1 MNTDLQAAVFQKLS
15 KFFELERVWELW
27 KAIDHAGT
35 VEEIISRAL
44 EHAYQENAR
53 ACHPEDDPPAE
64 AQKSPEAKTAPPP
77 GLKPESARGRARQ
90 QYTGSATDH
99 QSKRQQ
105 REDEEDAAEPDW
117 ENDVDEISID
127 KLRSFDRNNDP
138 DSVLGNRWLCRG
150 DTAVIQGE
158 TGIGKSTLVMQAIIW
173 WAMAELFF
181 GIKAKHALKSLLIQS
196 ENNEGDLAEVFQ
208 DVVKAMGLGEDQIEY
223 LKTKIVIVKESSKTG
238 QEFLK
243 LARRLIKKH
252 QPDLVFA
259 DPFLSYLGDSASDQ
273 KAMSAFLRN
282 GLQPIVQAS
291 KVIWF
296 WIHHFSKPPRVD
308 QPATRRS
315 IYSGFGSVELPGW
328 ARETITVNS
337 VNDDDHL
344 CEITFGKR
352 ARRVGLSDDQGNP
365 IYKICIQQSKNGVLW
380 ESADQIESTS
390 RTAAQ
395 YGKVVKEISA
405 FIERKVNVTHP
416 QLEKFGKQLD
426 VGQKKSISIA
436 RALVDDEGEPR
447 IYEYRIKGRTFGSL
461 AFSTVP
467 KDLNPLA
474 FVRPKRTRSH
484 RKKEPKKAAG

>member
-1 MNTDLQAAVFQKLS
+1 MNTDLQAAVFQQLS
-15 KFFELERVWELW
+15 KYFELEQIQKLWE
-27 KAIDHAGT
+27 AVDHITGT
-35 VEEIISRAL
+35 ADEIVLRAVEQS
-44 EHAYQENAR
+44 YKENAY
-53 ACHPEDDPPAE
+53 HPEDNPAPEPPNPSRKATTTPGP
-64 AQKSPEAKTAPPP
+64 QPKSAK
-77 GLKPESARGRARQ
+77 ERARQ
-90 QYTGSATDH
+90 QYNGSAADH
-99 QSKRQQ
+99 QNKRQQ

-117 ENDVDEISID
+117 ENEVEEISID
-127 KLRSFDRNNDP
+127 DLLRFDRHNDP
-138 DSVLGNRWLCRG
+138 DNVLGNRWLCRG

-158 TGIGKSTLVMQAIIW
+158 TGIGKSTLIMQAIIW

-208 DVVKAMGLGEDQIEY
+208 DVVKAMDLGEDQIEY
-223 LKTKIVIVKESSKTG
+223 LKTKIVIVKESAKTG

-252 QPDLVFA
+252 KPDLVLA
-259 DPFLSYLGDSASDQ
+259 DPFLSYLGDNASDQ
-273 KAMSAFLRN
+273 KAMSTFLRN

-296 WIHHFSKPPRVD
+296 WVHHFSKPPRID

-352 ARRVGLSDDQGNP
+352 ARRVGLSDDHGNP

-390 RTAAQ
+390 RTAARH
-395 YGKVVKEISA
+395 GKVVKEISA

-436 RALVDDEGEPR
+436 RALVDDEEEPR

-474 FVRPKRTRSH
+474 FIRAKRTRSR
-484 RKKEPKKAAG
+484 RKKEPKKGAG